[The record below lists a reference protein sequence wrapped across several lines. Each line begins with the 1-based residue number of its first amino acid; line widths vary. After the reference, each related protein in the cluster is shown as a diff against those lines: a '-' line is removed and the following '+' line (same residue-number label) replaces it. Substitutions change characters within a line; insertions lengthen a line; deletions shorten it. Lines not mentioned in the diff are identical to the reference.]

1 MEVASV
7 LDKIREYFC
16 NSIQDNFFDNKLAD
30 IITNYI
36 NAFVGYY
43 KVFGLP
49 QRLQDSTHKT
59 SIS

>member
-16 NSIQDNFFDNKLAD
+16 NSMQDNFIFDKKLAD
-30 IITNYI
+30 RPL

-43 KVFGLP
+43 KLFDLP